1 MSAFAL
7 RASARSFILEIVKRR
22 MSITAETRYNPP
34 MKRSHIWCDPED
46 TALLTDLYHLT
57 TAQSF
62 HAEGMNDTAVFELY
76 FRTMPDKRN
85 YFVVCGVDEVLEY
98 LETLRFTDR
107 AVNHLASLAQFT
119 PQFLEWL
126 AGLRFTG
133 DVHAMPEGT
142 IAFAKEPI
150 LQIVAPLIEA
160 QVVKSFLVNIMHYQ
174 TLVASKA
181 ARVVCAAGGR
191 SVIDFGMRHTH
202 GPAAAM
208 LAAKAGYL
216 SGIEAT
222 SNVLAGKLYGI
233 PVAGTMAH
241 SYVQSHDDES
251 AAFREFVR
259 LYPETTLLVDTYDTL
274 EGVRRVV
281 GLARTMG
288 PDFQVRAVRLDSG
301 DLVNLSEQARR
312 ILDEAGLTG
321 VGIVASGN
329 LDEYGI
335 ARIMAAGAPVD
346 AFGVGTRLGVSQ
358 DAPYLDSAYKLVEY
372 RGEGRL
378 KFRESSATL
387 PWRKQVFR
395 QAGAGG
401 AFARDVIGRFDE
413 EVPGTPLLETVMR
426 GGKRIVEAGLD
437 LQKARARVR
446 EQLEALPRH
455 LLGLAR
461 VEPAYE
467 VAPSELI
474 DSERER
480 LSGQFSWGPQ
490 PPARP

>member
-1 MSAFAL
+1 
-7 RASARSFILEIVKRR
+7 
-22 MSITAETRYNPP
+22 MSIAAGTRYNPA
-34 MKRSHIWCDPED
+34 MKRSQYWCHPED

-62 HAEGMNDTAVFELY
+62 HAEGMNDVAVFELY
-76 FRTMPDKRN
+76 FRSLPDKRN
-85 YFVVCGVDEVLEY
+85 YLVVCGVEEVLDY
-98 LETLRFTDR
+98 LESLCFTDE
-107 AVNHLASLAQFT
+107 AINHLASLAQFT
-119 PQFLEWL
+119 PKFLDWL
-126 AGLRFTG
+126 AGLKFTG
-133 DVHAMPEGT
+133 DVNAMPEGT
-142 IAFAKEPI
+142 IAFGGEPI
-150 LQIVAPLIEA
+150 LQVVAPLIEG
-160 QVVKSFLVNIMHYQ
+160 QLIKSFLVNIMHYQ

-181 ARVVCAAGGR
+181 SRVVCAAGGR

-241 SYVQSHDDES
+241 SYVQSHDDER

-281 GLARTMG
+281 ELAKTMG

-301 DLVNLSEQARR
+301 DLVNLAEEARK

-372 RGEGRL
+372 RGEGRV
-378 KFRESSATL
+378 KFRDRAATL

-395 QAGAGG
+395 QEEGG
-401 AFARDVIGRFDE
+401 MFARDVIGRFDE
-413 EVPGTPLLETVMR
+413 EIPGTPLLQTVMR
-426 GGKRIVEAGLD
+426 GGRRTEEGGLD
-437 LQKARARVR
+437 LQRARARAR
-446 EQLEALPRH
+446 QQLEALPRH
-455 LLGLAR
+455 LLNLAK
-461 VEPAYE
+461 VEPPFE
-467 VAPSELI
+467 IVPSPFI
-474 DSERER
+474 SRERER
-480 LSGQFSWGPQ
+480 LAGQFSWAPE
-490 PPARP
+490 PPSRP